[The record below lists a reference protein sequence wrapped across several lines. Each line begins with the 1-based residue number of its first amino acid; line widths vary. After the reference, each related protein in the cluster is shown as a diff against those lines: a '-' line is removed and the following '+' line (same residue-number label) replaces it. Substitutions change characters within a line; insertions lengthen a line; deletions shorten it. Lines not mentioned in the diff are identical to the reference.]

1 VKPGI
6 VVNLKL
12 LVPCDPRNVDDMAAA
27 AQKAKTL
34 STVDGLRK
42 LAEGV
47 ELIETSMSVRTGRER
62 KAAGS

>member
-1 VKPGI
+1 
-6 VVNLKL
+6 
-12 LVPCDPRNVDDMAAA
+12 VPCDPRNVDEMAAA

-47 ELIETSMSVRTGRER
+47 ELVEPPTMHVSMGRER
-62 KAAGS
+62 TKKAGAE